1 MIPDIPT
8 KKYNPAKKRTLIMGL
23 IYIWDENERSLKEKH
38 DTQCV
43 KYCC

>member
-23 IYIWDENERSLKEKH
+23 IYIWDKN
-38 DTQCV
+38 
-43 KYCC
+43 